1 MSAAYE
7 EECSLGNDFTS
18 EDLIAGPSMLRRIVA
33 DLNKNGIQFILPTA
47 DSDSMEQLTYALRSL
62 ANIGVK
68 PEFLIDAC
76 RKNPELFRNLTT
88 KGEEAYQ
95 ILKVLVTS
103 CGMTYEDS
111 LRMFSSHGDDLLAGS
126 SADVQARVDVLVICD
141 VESGAACGKVVRKC
155 PAILFARE
163 PMEMRKLV
171 EALGGFFSRKE
182 ISAIVETVPEVLLKN
197 IEELEEKYEYIFFH
211 VGYQVFGAVTFFTFE
226 LFTIVCHFRVVFTT
240 DSSSYIMDQTLQMC
254 IEGDEFKDCINWVFM
269 DLDDIMMRHE
279 FLLKTGRYTTPDAK
293 RPQKKMVSCS
303 IYGAWRFVY
312 YCQDE
317 SRFVLRAASLFSFTI
332 L

>member
-1 MSAAYE
+1 
-7 EECSLGNDFTS
+7 
-18 EDLIAGPSMLRRIVA
+18 
-33 DLNKNGIQFILPTA
+33 
-47 DSDSMEQLTYALRSL
+47 
-62 ANIGVK
+62 
-68 PEFLIDAC
+68 
-76 RKNPELFRNLTT
+76 
-88 KGEEAYQ
+88 
-95 ILKVLVTS
+95 
-103 CGMTYEDS
+103 
-111 LRMFSSHGDDLLAGS
+111 SHGDDLLAGS

-211 VGYQVFGAVTFFTFE
+211 
-226 LFTIVCHFRVVFTT
+226 
-240 DSSSYIMDQTLQMC
+240 MC

-293 RPQKKMVSCS
+293 RPQKKMENPRLRQILDSSDDNFAVQVA
-303 IYGAWRFVY
+303 GVTHEEWAVY
-312 YCQDE
+312 RAFSELMSNRSDKERPYE
-317 SRFVLRAASLFSFTI
+317 RVKPSMRKAFERKWKEEKVLDDHTFDVA
-332 L
+332 